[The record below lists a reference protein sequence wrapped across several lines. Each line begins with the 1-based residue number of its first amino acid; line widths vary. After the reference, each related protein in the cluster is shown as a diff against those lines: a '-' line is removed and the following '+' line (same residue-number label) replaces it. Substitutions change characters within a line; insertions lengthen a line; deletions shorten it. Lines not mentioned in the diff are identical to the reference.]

1 MRRVSFIST
10 AGHGYLVIYGDTMR
24 ALMCATGYDYQ
35 SEDGV
40 VYLEEDLSAVLYV
53 KNFMTAHEQNGVEWS
68 HRDKL
73 PRGLT
78 RITEAGSIGRKAI
91 R

>member
-53 KNFMTAHEQNGVEWS
+53 KNFMTAV
-68 HRDKL
+68 
-73 PRGLT
+73 
-78 RITEAGSIGRKAI
+78 AI
-91 R
+91 

>member
-53 KNFMTAHEQNGVEWS
+53 KNFMTANEQNEVEWS
-68 HRDKL
+68 HRDEL
-73 PRGLT
+73 PRGLK
-78 RITEAGSIGRKAI
+78 RIAEAGSIGREAM